1 MVEINN
7 SLKTFI
13 NIMVFYIVVTYV
25 AFPAGFYYFTNKT
38 LTSAGNGFVAGS
50 IVSLILWYKYGRK
63 MLV

>member
-13 NIMVFYIVVTYV
+13 NVMVFYIIVTYV
-25 AFPAGFYYFTNKT
+25 AFPAGFYYFTNKS
-38 LTSAGNGFVAGS
+38 LASAGNGFVAGS

-63 MLV
+63 MVA